1 MRKITLFL
9 ALTFSMLSVA
19 QDRFQKID
27 SLLTYLNKNDKFM
40 GALCIREGENVVY
53 NKGYGFADIQNNIAA
68 DRLTKYKIGSITKTF
83 TAVMI
88 MQLIEENKLT
98 LDTKLSRFYP
108 KIPNAEKI

>member
-53 NKGYGFADIQNNIAA
+53 NKGYGFADIQNNIAQFVVHKKSHSLFHFRYNTEA
-68 DRLTKYKIGSITKTF
+68 
-83 TAVMI
+83 
-88 MQLIEENKLT
+88 QKL
-98 LDTKLSRFYP
+98 F
-108 KIPNAEKI
+108 